1 LALYGRNYAGL
12 LEVKW
17 GLVSERA
24 DVLAQTAATQAKSF
38 TTMLTG
44 YLPSGGAGAAGLF
57 AGWRRKL

>member
-24 DVLAQTAATQAKSF
+24 DELAHTAATQAKSF
-38 TTMLTG
+38 TTTLTG